1 MSDFLDIFDS
11 DEGIDLIGMRE
22 EHTYPGIRLAKVTNI
37 TDPDKHNRVKV
48 RLVAPETDKD
58 ILETDWCPV
67 IMPLSGKS
75 SGVFMMPSVDD
86 LVLISY
92 LEGNPNCPYV
102 IGGTWNPKSP
112 APYTVEDGK
121 NLNFSVKTPGGSEL
135 LFYDEKEKEKISL
148 STPSKALLLI
158 DDEKKTASFSDK
170 DKKNQLSLNW
180 EKGEL
185 EIKADKKITLTAGK
199 ASIVLDGSGKITIKA
214 DTSVEIKSA
223 GITSDA
229 SNANKVSGS
238 SVEVGAKGKLTLKGA
253 TADLKG
259 SAGVNIN

>member
-1 MSDFLDIFDS
+1 MSEWFDIFD
-11 DEGIDLIGMRE
+11 DGGGQDLIGLEARQVCS
-22 EHTYPGIRLAKVTNI
+22 GIRLAKVTNI
-37 TDPDKHNRVKV
+37 KDPEKHNRVKV
-48 RLVAPETDKD
+48 RLALPEADKD

-67 IMPLSGKS
+67 VMPLSGKG

-92 LEGNPNCPYV
+92 LDGNPNCPYV

-112 APYTVEDGK
+112 APYTVADGK
-121 NLNFSVKTPGGSEL
+121 NINFSVKTPGGSEL
-135 LFYDEKEKEKISL
+135 LFYDEKDKEKISL
-148 STPSKALLLI
+148 STPSKAELHI
-158 DDEKKTASFSDK
+158 DDEKKNALLTDK
-170 DKKNQLSLNW
+170 DKKNQISLNW
-180 EKGEL
+180 EKGEI
-185 EIKADKKITLTAGK
+185 EIKADKKITITAGK
-199 ASIVLDGSGKITIKA
+199 SSIVLDGSGKITIKS

-223 GITSDA
+223 GITTDA